1 MAHLTQSQC
10 ILVYARIVRR
20 DALENKDY
28 SFCVDINF
36 FYWERCLRYYF
47 YYDPSTEGQ
56 KSTKSIGY
64 ELLDLASVQLMQM
77 HMTSQHVGLLQ
88 AQVH

>member
-1 MAHLTQSQC
+1 M
-10 ILVYARIVRR
+10 VYARIVRR
-20 DALENKDY
+20 DALENKDD
-28 SFCVDINF
+28 SSCVDF
-36 FYWERCLRYYF
+36 FFLLGKMSKILF
-47 YYDPSTEGQ
+47 LTLKLYDPSTEGK

-77 HMTSQHVGLLQ
+77 HMVSQHVGLLQ